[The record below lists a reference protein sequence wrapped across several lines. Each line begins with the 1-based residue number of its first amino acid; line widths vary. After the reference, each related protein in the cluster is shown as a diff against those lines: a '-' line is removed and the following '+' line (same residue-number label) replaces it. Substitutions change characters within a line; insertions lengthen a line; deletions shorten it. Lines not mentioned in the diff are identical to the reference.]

1 MTSAIN
7 RKTIFSY
14 PNNKFW
20 YGFLVLFPAMNNKP
34 ITNVPALRSVGHLA
48 KLMDNQFRV
57 PGTNIRFGLD
67 AIIGLVPGA
76 GDLTT
81 FGISGYMLWVMAR
94 NGASGFVLARMFLN
108 VIIDTVFGSIPI
120 LGDLFDVAFK
130 SNIRNLRLMEQ
141 HYKEGR
147 HKGSAWKL
155 IIPILI
161 GLLLLMSAILY
172 GLFLLLE
179 WAWKAFS

>member
-1 MTSAIN
+1 
-7 RKTIFSY
+7 
-14 PNNKFW
+14 
-20 YGFLVLFPAMNNKP
+20 MNNTSK
-34 ITNVPALRSVGHLA
+34 TNVPALRSVGHLA
-48 KLMDNQFRV
+48 KLMDTQFRI

-67 AIIGLVPGA
+67 AIIGLVPGV
-76 GDLTT
+76 GDLST

-94 NGASGFVLARMFLN
+94 NGASGYVLARMYLN
-108 VIIDTVFGSIPI
+108 VIIDTVFGAIPI

-155 IIPILI
+155 IIPLMI
-161 GLLLLMSAILY
+161 GLLLLMAAILY
-172 GLFLLLE
+172 GLFLLIE
-179 WAWKAFS
+179 WAWQALS